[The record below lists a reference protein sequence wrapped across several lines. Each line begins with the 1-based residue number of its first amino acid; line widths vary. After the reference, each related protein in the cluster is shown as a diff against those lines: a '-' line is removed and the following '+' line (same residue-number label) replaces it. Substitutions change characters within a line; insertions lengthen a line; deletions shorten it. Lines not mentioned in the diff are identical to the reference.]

1 MLSLGVDIG
10 GSGFRMGVFDLESGD
25 LVGSLKSVEYI
36 TSPHPDAVLSMMVDE
51 LEEKGWNGPI
61 GIGFPGVVANNAV
74 RTAPNLGDAWIGVD
88 IQETLR
94 AYHNGQ
100 FHMLNDADAVAVG
113 EQKFGHGHEG
123 HTCVLTLTIGT
134 GLGTTVH
141 QHGTLVPNLEFG
153 QDPHPTRE
161 GVLEA
166 HLSGRAR
173 KRGGWSLETWCERFQ
188 EGLDHLEQRI
198 QPSLILLYGG
208 IMEHWDVIKDHLT
221 TVATLAPATLQST
234 AGPLGA
240 AWFAVHHTDA
250 S

>member
-1 MLSLGVDIG
+1 MLSLGIDIG

-36 TSPHPDAVLSMMVDE
+36 TSPHPDAVLPMMLDE

-88 IQETLR
+88 IQQTLR

-113 EQKFGHGHEG
+113 EQRFGHGHEG

-141 QHGTLVPNLEFG
+141 QHEHWYRISNSAKTRILPAKACSRRIF
-153 QDPHPTRE
+153 RE
-161 GVLEA
+161 G
-166 HLSGRAR
+166 
-173 KRGGWSLETWCERFQ
+173 
-188 EGLDHLEQRI
+188 
-198 QPSLILLYGG
+198 
-208 IMEHWDVIKDHLT
+208 
-221 TVATLAPATLQST
+221 PANEEV
-234 AGPLGA
+234 GPWRLGA
-240 AWFAVHHTDA
+240 NGFKKVSTIL
-250 S
+250 SSEFNLR